1 MNGLFSQWIR
11 NQIETWRI
19 REGHSDRGKV
29 DRFAKALGVAPSTV
43 SQWLR
48 AAATP
53 DEYRCM
59 ALAKITGVPLDKI
72 RMMAR
77 RIDRLAETPGVYTVD
92 DSDVVAQIRSALG
105 PDYALLIAL
114 PTDERQQIILSVA
127 AILHHQLA
135 LRQRIR
141 ELPYLPTA

>member
-1 MNGLFSQWIR
+1 MNGQFAQWIR
-11 NQIETWRI
+11 NQLETWRI

-72 RMMAR
+72 RIMAR
-77 RIDRLAETPGVYTVD
+77 RIDRLAETPNVYTVE
-92 DSDVVAQIRSALG
+92 DSDVIAQIKSALG
-105 PDYALLIAL
+105 PDYDLLVAL
-114 PTDERQQIILSVA
+114 PAEERQQIILSVA

>member
-1 MNGLFSQWIR
+1 
-11 NQIETWRI
+11 
-19 REGHSDRGKV
+19 
-29 DRFAKALGVAPSTV
+29 
-43 SQWLR
+43 
-48 AAATP
+48 
-53 DEYRCM
+53 M
-59 ALAKITGVPLDKI
+59 ALAKITGVPLDQI
-72 RMMAR
+72 RGLAG
-77 RIDRLAETPGVYTVD
+77 RIDRLAETPGAYIVD

>member
-1 MNGLFSQWIR
+1 MNGAFSQWIR
-11 NQIETWRI
+11 HQLETWRI
-19 REGHSDRGKV
+19 REGLGDRGKV

-72 RMMAR
+72 RTMAR
-77 RIDRLAETPGVYTVD
+77 RIDRLAETPSVYTVD
-92 DSDVVAQIRSALG
+92 DSDVVAQIKSALG
-105 PDYALLIAL
+105 PDYDLLVGL
-114 PTDERQQIILSVA
+114 PTEERQHLILTVA

-135 LRQRIR
+135 LRQQVR
-141 ELPYLPTA
+141 ELP